1 MMSMVLDICLVASVL
16 SMNALLWAY
25 WYVRYVRPPV
35 RGGNGANSAANET
48 DEETVKKERLA
59 KEWANLMNY
68 SGNEQGGDE
77 R

>member
-1 MMSMVLDICLVASVL
+1 MSIVLDICLVASVL
-16 SMNALLWAY
+16 SINALLWAH

>member
-1 MMSMVLDICLVASVL
+1 MLILLEVCLGLSVL
-16 SMNALLWAY
+16 SVNALLWAH

-35 RGGNGANSAANET
+35 RGGNAPNSAANET